1 MRPHLEL
8 AIVKLKRER
17 DRWEDWHHWQCMS
30 DDYHFSNPRGY
41 RVYKDAVAQIDR
53 KIKAILETM
62 K

>member
-8 AIVKLKRER
+8 ALHKLKRER
-17 DRWEDWHHWQCMS
+17 ERWVDWDHWQSMS
-30 DDYHFSNPRGY
+30 DDWHFTNPRGH

-53 KIKAILETM
+53 KIKSILETM